1 MGQHQ
6 ADQCLHYRGPIDD
19 LFEQWL
25 KNFPTRGRKQT
36 SRCRKPRSSKIDE
49 PKETKTCYN

>member
-25 KNFPTRGRKQT
+25 KNFQT
-36 SRCRKPRSSKIDE
+36 
-49 PKETKTCYN
+49 